1 MFGPS
6 SSFIGFGVSAMEL
19 SLSDGDSGIVLEKDD
34 NYCLLLVP
42 KQFKETPMPATRS
55 LVFAMLVLVILA
67 IAFPPTIATG
77 QTFRGSINGTI
88 TDPSGAA
95 IPGAKVTGTDVGTG
109 VLRET
114 VSSGAGE
121 FSFNDLPQ
129 STYTVKVEA
138 TGFQSTVVTGVQVEA
153 GKIYTLPVKLTV
165 AQQATTVE
173 VAADALSL
181 DTTTVTQ
188 TTVLD
193 GKSLQDVPLNGRDFT
208 QLLGSSVSFS
218 GYNNSGS
225 VNGTRSNQ
233 INYTINGTDNNDLY
247 LNVDA
252 VNQGGISGIA
262 GVVYPIDALDEY
274 SLQTTSNS
282 ESGRSPGGNLNVT
295 TKSGTNQIHG
305 DAYYYNRNEALAVAS
320 PFAPTG
326 GPSLPLRNQNYGA
339 SVGGPIWH
347 DHTFLFLLYEEQKF
361 LIGESNTVT
370 EPSPAYQALALAELA
385 KYGVTPS
392 QVSQNILST
401 LWDPTAIAGL
411 AATPGNYST
420 GAPQAGY
427 SHNVVAHLDHN
438 FSDKSHLS
446 AIWYFGQGYADAP
459 DCVFVCGYLP
469 EYFQTVPTHIQNYN
483 TVWNYSVRP
492 NLSNQLAAG
501 VNYFMQD
508 FADLNHS
515 QNPLTLAGLNTGA
528 TLSGAPQITI
538 NGFDSIG
545 ITPTSGRNDIG
556 GQVADTL
563 SWTVGKHQFRFGA
576 EYRREYIDLYYNW
589 GGRGD
594 FNFGTG
600 PSPQGPWANDTS
612 VTDSNILNLA
622 DFLAGYTYTSG
633 ITLGTQE
640 RFIYTHTGS
649 VFAEDSWQLTPK
661 LNVNLG
667 VRYDYQQ
674 PYFTNSPNLSVFDPN
689 SSTGLVVAG
698 GGSGTPDYIYNS
710 NKVDLSPRIGLSY
723 QALPGTVVRA
733 NFGMYYDQPAG
744 QAFFGNIGIPNQG
757 AGGANN
763 NPVGSEPNESI
774 VNSASVD
781 ASGSPIPVWSY
792 NQPTPIFSAA
802 QGQPTGSNVVSIY
815 SVSRDFKTPYAELFG
830 LNIEQT
836 VGKAWLLNIGYTG
849 SASRHNLV
857 LQDINQNALGGD
869 QNPATVT
876 VNGNTFS
883 YQQSTRPYFSRFPNL
898 GIINQINSAAS
909 SSYNALQVT
918 LRSNSWHGLSSQF
931 AYAWSHNLDDS
942 SVFNTIPQ
950 NSLNLAGDWGNANN
964 DIRNHFSA
972 FLGYEIPAFASGP
985 KVLTHGWEVN
995 SILKFQNGQPVNV
1008 LTGQDNSGTA
1018 EGEDRA
1024 SITGPAL
1031 TGNESVQQT
1040 SNGIVAQ
1047 YLDQNSFAV
1056 PTPGT
1061 YGNLGRNQVIGP
1073 GFGDVDLSLIKNT
1086 SIYKERVRAQFRVE
1100 MFNVFNRVNLAQ
1112 PLNNMGYGGLFG
1124 ASTSTIG
1131 VSYGA
1136 PGIGS
1141 GEPYNTQLALKILF

>member
-1 MFGPS
+1 
-6 SSFIGFGVSAMEL
+6 
-19 SLSDGDSGIVLEKDD
+19 
-34 NYCLLLVP
+34 
-42 KQFKETPMPATRS
+42 
-55 LVFAMLVLVILA
+55 
-67 IAFPPTIATG
+67 
-77 QTFRGSINGTI
+77 
-88 TDPSGAA
+88 
-95 IPGAKVTGTDVGTG
+95 
-109 VLRET
+109 
-114 VSSGAGE
+114 
-121 FSFNDLPQ
+121 
-129 STYTVKVEA
+129 
-138 TGFQSTVVTGVQVEA
+138 VQA
-153 GKIYTLPVKLTV
+153 GKIYTLPVKLAI
-165 AQQATTVE
+165 AQQATTIE
-173 VAADALSL
+173 VAADSLTL

-188 TTVLD
+188 TTVID
-193 GKSLQDVPLNGRDFT
+193 SQALQDVPLNGRDFT
-208 QLLGSSVSFS
+208 QLLGSSVAFS

-274 SLQTTSNS
+274 SLQTTGNS

-295 TKSGTNQIHG
+295 TKSGSNKIHG

-320 PFAPTG
+320 PFANPT

-339 SVGGPIWH
+339 SVGGPIWK

-370 EPSPAYQALALAELA
+370 EPSPAYQGLALAELA
-385 KYGVTPS
+385 KYNVQPS
-392 QVSQNILST
+392 QVSENILAT
-401 LWDPTAIAGL
+401 LWDPTVL
-411 AATPGNYST
+411 ATITGPNAASPGNYST

-459 DCVFVCGYLP
+459 SCIFVCSYLP

-483 TVWNYSVRP
+483 TVWNYSIRP
-492 NLSNQLAAG
+492 SLSNQLAAG

-508 FADLNHS
+508 FADLVHS

-528 TLSGAPQITI
+528 SLSGAPQIAI

-545 ITPTSGRNDIG
+545 VTPTSGRNDIG
-556 GQVADTL
+556 GQIADTL
-563 SWTVGKHQFRFGA
+563 SWTVGKHQFRFGL

-589 GGRGD
+589 NGRGA

-600 PSPQGPWANDTS
+600 GVLGPWANDAS
-612 VTDSNILNLA
+612 VTDSNVLNLA
-622 DFLAGYTYTSG
+622 DYMAGYAFTSG

-649 VFAEDSWQLTPK
+649 AFAEDSWQLTPK

-667 VRYDYQQ
+667 ARYDYQQ
-674 PYFTNSPNLSVFDPN
+674 PYFTNSPNLSVFDPT

-710 NKVDLSPRIGLSY
+710 NKADISPRVGLSY
-723 QALPGTVVRA
+723 QALSGTVVRA

-744 QAFFGNIGIPNQG
+744 QAFFGNIGIPNGG

-774 VNSASVD
+774 ILNTPNPA
-781 ASGSPIPVWSY
+781 PIWTL
-792 NQPTPIFSAA
+792 NQPTPVFTAA
-802 QGQPTGSNVVSIY
+802 QGQLTGNNVVSVY
-815 SVSRDFKTPYAELFG
+815 SVSRNFKTPYTELYG
-830 LNIEQT
+830 LNIEQSL
-836 VGKAWLLNIGYTG
+836 GHAWLFNVGYVG
-849 SASRHNLV
+849 STSRHNLV
-857 LQDINQNALGGD
+857 LEDVNQSALGGLYTSVPY
-869 QNPATVT
+869 NSTTCSPGFSGATQT
-876 VNGNTFS
+876 TPGNNLQCS
-883 YQQSTRPYFSRFPNL
+883 RPYFSQFPNL
-898 GIINQINSAAS
+898 GIVNQIDSAAS
-909 SSYNALQVT
+909 ASYNALQVT
-918 LRSNSWHGLSSQF
+918 LKSSSWHGLSSQF

-950 NSLNLAGDWGNANN
+950 NSANLKGDWGNANN
-964 DIRNHFSA
+964 DIRSHFSSY
-972 FLGYEIPAFASGP
+972 LGYDIPAFAYGP
-985 KVLTHGWEVN
+985 KILTHGWEVN
-995 SILKFQNGQPVNV
+995 GILKFQNGQPVNV
-1008 LTGQDNSGTA
+1008 LTGANNSGTA

-1031 TGNESVQQT
+1031 TGNEKVQQT
-1040 SNGIVAQ
+1040 PNGIVAQ
-1047 YLDQNSFAV
+1047 YLNQGSFAV
-1056 PTPGT
+1056 PDNGT
-1061 YGNLGRNQVIGP
+1061 YGNLARNQVVGP

-1086 SIYKERVRAQFRVE
+1086 PLYKERIRAQFRVE
-1100 MFNVFNRVNLAQ
+1100 MFNVLNRINLAQ

>member
-1 MFGPS
+1 MQHKWS
-6 SSFIGFGVSAMEL
+6 SLSIFFFIVGLL
-19 SLSDGDSGIVLEKDD
+19 SLPGALSS
-34 NYCLLLVP
+34 
-42 KQFKETPMPATRS
+42 
-55 LVFAMLVLVILA
+55 
-67 IAFPPTIATG
+67 

-95 IPGAKVTGTDVGTG
+95 IPGAKVTATDVATA
-109 VLRET
+109 VVRDT

-138 TGFQSTVVTGVQVEA
+138 AGFQATETTGVQVQA

-173 VAADALSL
+173 VAADSLSL

-188 TTVLD
+188 TTTLD
-193 GKSLQDVPLNGRDFT
+193 SNALQDVPLNGRDFT
-208 QLLGSSVSFS
+208 QLLGTSVSFA

-225 VNGTRSNQ
+225 VNGTRGNQ

-247 LNVDA
+247 LNVNA

-274 SLQTTSNS
+274 SLQTTGNS

-295 TKSGTNQIHG
+295 TKSGTNQFHG

-320 PFAPTG
+320 PFAAPG

-347 DHTFLFLLYEEQKF
+347 DHTFFFLLYEEQKF

-370 EPSPAYQALALAELA
+370 EPSPAYQALALAELT

-392 QVSQNILST
+392 QVSQNILAT
-401 LWDPTAIAGL
+401 LWDPTVLATITGPNAGS
-411 AATPGNYST
+411 PGNYST

-483 TVWNYSVRP
+483 TVWNYSIRP
-492 NLSNQLAAG
+492 SLSNQLAAG

-528 TLSGAPQITI
+528 SLSGAPQIAI

-556 GQVADTL
+556 GQIADTL
-563 SWTVGKHQFRFGA
+563 SWTVGKHQFRFGL

-589 GGRGD
+589 GARGA

-600 PSPQGPWANDTS
+600 GCPQGPWAADVPATDTS
-612 VTDSNILNLA
+612 CPGGNGSISDTNVLTLA
-622 DFLAGYTYTSG
+622 DFLAGYAYTSG

-649 VFAEDSWQLTPK
+649 AFAEDSWQLTPA

-667 VRYDYQQ
+667 LRYDYQQ
-674 PYFTNSPNLSVFDPN
+674 PYFTNDPNLSIFDP
-689 SSTGLVVAG
+689 SSPTGLVVAS
-698 GGSGTPDYIYNS
+698 GGSGTPQYIYKS
-710 NKVDLSPRIGLSY
+710 NKLDLSPRIGLSY
-723 QALPGTVVRA
+723 QALKGTVVRA
-733 NFGMYYDQPAG
+733 NFGFYFDQPAG
-744 QAFFGNIGIPNQG
+744 QAYFGNIGIPNGG
-757 AGGANN
+757 AGGVNN
-763 NPVGSEPNESI
+763 NPAGSQPNESI
-774 VNSASVD
+774 VNAASVD
-781 ASGSPIPVWSY
+781 AAGNPIPVWTD
-792 NQPTPIFSAA
+792 NQATPIFTPA
-802 QGQPTGSNVVSIY
+802 QGQPTGNNVVSIY
-815 SVSRDFKTPYAELFG
+815 SVSRNFKTPYAELFG
-830 LNIEQT
+830 LNIEQSL
-836 VGKAWLLNIGYTG
+836 GKAWLVNIGYVGTV
-849 SASRHNLV
+849 SRHNLV

-869 QNPATVT
+869 QNTSTVT
-876 VNGNTFS
+876 GPNGLPFS
-883 YQQSTRPYFSRFPNL
+883 YQQSTRPYFSQFPNF
-898 GIINQINSAAS
+898 GIINQINSAAES
-909 SSYNALQVT
+909 NYNALQAT
-918 LRSNSWHGLSSQF
+918 LRSSLWHGLSGQF

-950 NSLNLAGDWGNANN
+950 NSLNLSGDYGNANN
-964 DIRNHFSA
+964 DIRNHFA
-972 FLGYEIPAFASGP
+972 AYLNYAIPAISQGP
-985 KVLTHGWEVN
+985 KILTNGWEVN
-995 SILKFQNGQPVNV
+995 GILKFQNGQPVNI
-1008 LTGQDNSGTA
+1008 LTGADNSGTA

-1040 SNGIVAQ
+1040 ANGIVAQ
-1047 YLDQNSFAV
+1047 YLNPNSFVV
-1056 PTPGT
+1056 PANGS
-1061 YGNLGRNQVIGP
+1061 YGNLGRDQVVGP
-1073 GFGDVDLSLIKNT
+1073 GFGDVDLSLIKNLPL
-1086 SIYKERVRAQFRVE
+1086 YRERIRAQFRVE
-1100 MFNVFNRVNLAQ
+1100 MFNVFNRINLAQ